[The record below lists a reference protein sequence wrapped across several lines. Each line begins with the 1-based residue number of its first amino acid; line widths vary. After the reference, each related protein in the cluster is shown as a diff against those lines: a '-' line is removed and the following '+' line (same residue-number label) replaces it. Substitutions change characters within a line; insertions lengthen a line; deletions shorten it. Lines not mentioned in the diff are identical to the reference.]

1 MKYINTLPTMCN
13 DCITTYTLVTM
24 DTAVWTTHFC
34 FSCQFQATQA
44 AQAAQA
50 KQEEQAYY
58 AEQAKQ
64 AEQEEQAYLVKMD
77 AIFLE
82 EWTNDSADE
91 HSLAHCG
98 FGL

>member
-1 MKYINTLPTMCN
+1 ME
-13 DCITTYTLVTM
+13 
-24 DTAVWTTHFC
+24 TAVWTTHFC

-44 AQAAQA
+44 EKA
-50 KQEEQAYY
+50 KQEE
-58 AEQAKQ
+58 Q
-64 AEQEEQAYLVKMD
+64 AEQEEQAYHVKMD